1 MENNQP
7 CVSCN
12 SFNVKEKVYN
22 GYFTFEGYEYPLKTK
37 YLKCS
42 DCTTEFIG
50 KNQIK
55 ENQEYIASIKVKG
68 TKLSV
73 H

>member
-1 MENNQP
+1 MNNES

-12 SFNVKEKVYN
+12 FSNVNEVVYS

-50 KNQIK
+50 KSQIK
-55 ENQEYIASIKVKG
+55 ENQEYISSVKLNREKVS
-68 TKLSV
+68 LQ
-73 H
+73 